1 MGAAGER
8 YLTVDGEETGTRA
21 RSAPDAPEATERRP
35 EPPPE
40 RVWATIDLDRVAA
53 NLAVLREVAGDVR
66 IMAVLKAD
74 AYGHGAVEIARRLLH
89 EGVHMIGVGDST
101 EAIELREAGI
111 VAPVLIL
118 GAIVAGEAEKV
129 VAYDIA
135 TCLHSIDRARHL
147 NAEAKR
153 QNRQARVHLMV
164 DTGMGRLGVTA
175 AAAPEL
181 ARVINGLDR
190 LRLEGTATHY
200 ASAASPI
207 PIQLEEQYRLFT
219 AVLARIR
226 SDGIDPGLVHASNS
240 ACLFSP
246 LTEHFDMIRLGI
258 GLLGLDPGNLDER
271 LDILSPVLSLRT
283 QIIFMKDFPEGSPI
297 GYYRTWVTPRPT
309 RIATLPIG
317 YNDGLSW
324 NLGNR
329 TSVLVRGQR
338 ARIVGAISM
347 DYTTIDVGHIRG
359 ASVGDVVTIIGRDG
373 EEEIRVEDMAGA
385 ARTIPYEVT
394 CRLSRRVVRIYA
406 GSPVRSESGAA
417 GAVDA

>member
-1 MGAAGER
+1 VSGRED
-8 YLTVDGEETGTRA
+8 VDSKHPPQAEGREPEI
-21 RSAPDAPEATERRP
+21 RS
-35 EPPPE
+35 E

-53 NLAVLREVAGDVR
+53 NLAVLREAAGDTR

-74 AYGHGAVEIARRLLH
+74 AYGHGAVPVARRLLA
-89 EGVHMIGVGDST
+89 EGIHMIGVGDSS

-111 VAPVLIL
+111 VAPLLIL
-118 GAIVAGEAEKV
+118 GAIVAGEAEQV

-135 TCLHSIDRARHL
+135 TCIHSIERAKHL
-147 NAEAKR
+147 SFEAKR
-153 QNRQARVHLMV
+153 QDRQARVHLMV

-181 ARVINGLDR
+181 ARLIAGLDR
-190 LRLEGTATHY
+190 LKLEGIATHY

-207 PIQLEEQYRLFT
+207 PIQLEEQYGLFT
-219 AVLARIR
+219 GVLQAIR
-226 SDGIDPGLVHASNS
+226 EQGIDPGMCHASNT

-246 LTEHFDMIRLGI
+246 LTNHFDVVRLGI

-271 LDILSPVLSLRT
+271 LDILSPTLSLKT
-283 QIIFMKDFPEGSPI
+283 QIIFLKDFPEGFPI

-309 RIATLPIG
+309 RIATLPLG

-329 TSVLVRGQR
+329 ARVLVRGQR
-338 ARIVGAISM
+338 ARIVGAVSM

-359 ASVGDVVTIIGRDG
+359 ASVGDVVTIIGKDG
-373 EEEIRVEDMAGA
+373 DEEIRVEDMANM

-394 CRLSRRVVRIYA
+394 CRLSRRVVRIYTG
-406 GSPVRSESGAA
+406 GS
-417 GAVDA
+417 

>member
-1 MGAAGER
+1 MDGVGEGH
-8 YLTVDGEETGTRA
+8 LTATGKAENPGKTGV
-21 RSAPDAPEATERRP
+21 
-35 EPPPE
+35 PE
-40 RVWATIDLDRVAA
+40 RVWATVDLDRVAA
-53 NLAVLREVAGDVR
+53 NLAVLREAAGDAR

-74 AYGHGAVEIARRLLH
+74 AYGHGAVAVAGRLLE
-89 EGVHMIGVGDST
+89 EGIHMIGVGDST

-118 GAIVAGEAEKV
+118 GAIVAGEAPMV

-135 TCLHSIDRARHL
+135 TCLHSIERAKHIDL
-147 NAEAKR
+147 EAKR
-153 QNRQARVHLMV
+153 QNRLARVHLMV

-181 ARVINGLDR
+181 ARVIAGLDN
-190 LRLEGTATHY
+190 LKLEGVATHY

-207 PIQLEEQYRLFT
+207 PIQLEEQYRRFT
-219 AVLARIR
+219 DVLSAIR
-226 SDGIDPGLVHASNS
+226 SEGIDPGLVHASNT

-246 LTEHFDMIRLGI
+246 LTEHFDMVRLGI

-271 LDILSPVLSLRT
+271 LDILSPALSLRT
-283 QIIFMKDFPEGSPI
+283 QIIFLKDFPEGFPI
-297 GYYRTWVTPRPT
+297 GYYRTWVTRRPT

-329 TSVLVRGQR
+329 ARVLVRGQR
-338 ARIVGAISM
+338 ARIVGAVSM

-373 EEEIRVEDMAGA
+373 DEEIRTEDMAGT

-394 CRLSRRVVRIYA
+394 CRLSRRVVRIYT
-406 GSPVRSESGAA
+406 GDR
-417 GAVDA
+417 